1 MISKSKNQLTS
12 REFTATLIRQAADSL
27 ALHGAPAI
35 SAYELARYFFARDDL
50 STDQRST
57 IKAVFSDLCEELL
70 HVRLLTPIEPVAE
83 TKGYLLFGKD
93 NTSPAEIMCSLDP
106 FAYVSHL
113 SAMEYH
119 GLTDRF
125 PKILYMTRPA
135 SQQWREQARVRMA
148 KDLGDRFEQFINSG
162 LPKLVQPKV
171 LRFGPT
177 YIQFC
182 ERSQLGAFR
191 LVSGSRLKVATVGR
205 IFLEMIREP
214 TYCGGMQHV
223 IDVYKREA
231 SRYVNLIID
240 EVSQH
245 GLAIDKVR
253 AGFLLS
259 EVCGLDHVVLA
270 DWQKS
275 AQRGGSR
282 KLDPEGE
289 YASDYSERW
298 KLSLNVPS
306 VIKVAG
312 GE

>member
-1 MISKSKNQLTS
+1 MREKTNSQQFAANLISQ
-12 REFTATLIRQAADSL
+12 TADWL
-27 ALHGAPAI
+27 ATHGMPAV
-35 SAYELARYFFARDDL
+35 SSYELAKYVFMHTNL
-50 STDQRST
+50 SSVEEATFKS
-57 IKAVFSDLCEELL
+57 IFSDLCDEMLN
-70 HVRLLTPIEPVAE
+70 VRLLTQIAPISE
-83 TKGYLLFGKD
+83 TRGYILFGKGSA
-93 NTSPAEIMCSLDP
+93 SPAEVMCSLDP

-135 SQQWREQARVRMA
+135 PGQWREQARVRMA
-148 KDLGDRFEQFINSG
+148 RDLGARLQVYLDSG
-162 LPKLVQPKV
+162 LPKLLQSKITR
-171 LRFGPT
+171 LGQT
-177 YIQFC
+177 SIHFC

-191 LVSGSRLKVATVGR
+191 LVAGSSLRVATVSR
-205 IFLEMIREP
+205 VFLEMIREP
-214 TYCGGMQHV
+214 AQCGGIQHV
-223 IDVYKREA
+223 IDVYRREA
-231 SRYVNLIID
+231 KRYINLIVD

-259 EVCGLDHVVLA
+259 EVCRLEHEVFVE
-270 DWQKS
+270 WEKS

-289 YASDYSERW
+289 YVSEFSERW

-306 VIKVAG
+306 VIKDQ
-312 GE
+312 EDE